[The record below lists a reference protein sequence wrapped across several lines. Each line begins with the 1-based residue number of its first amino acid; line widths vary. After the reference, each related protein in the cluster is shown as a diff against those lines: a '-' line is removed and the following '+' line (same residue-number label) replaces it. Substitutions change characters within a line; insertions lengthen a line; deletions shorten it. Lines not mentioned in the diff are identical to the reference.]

1 MRRGK
6 RERSLRSVMSLPLF
20 LSLVGF
26 WMVLCL
32 FSFSQMNSMLEK
44 KTHEG
49 VMYGLSQRM
58 LLLNKRLTDMTSAL
72 QSVTSIAMDE
82 VWSYLHNASY
92 YRRAESLDKIETAA
106 RQQAIW
112 RDNICL
118 LIDAENERFIA
129 GSSYLNRED
138 TGRLLAMMKP
148 AYTGRGYTLYHPI
161 RWERGDRLMMSF
173 SFAAG
178 PLDKRQTITCV
189 VITGESVDDLLNQ
202 VLPDAGEND
211 LLLGR
216 VYLTDSQG
224 APLDDRQAAEGSN
237 VRILSQP
244 NGYGVR
250 LCYEI
255 PQGSYHAERNQALA
269 KMTLIFLAGLTAA
282 VLIASRIVRRIRRP
296 MRLITDTIGGL
307 QLGRPLEEP
316 LMTRTGIAEFDLIL
330 RHTAEA
336 DRRIRQAMETVLTLE
351 KEKHAKDVMML
362 RMQIN
367 PHFLYNALNA
377 VQWMAR
383 LEDTRGVEAYMRSL
397 LYILHYN
404 LDEHGGHLEPL
415 AREIDLM
422 RAYVRIHQ
430 ARYENEIELEI
441 TGDIRVGGMAPR
453 FILQPLVENAIY
465 HGLRNGDGRIELA
478 VDRAGE
484 QTLLFVRDNG
494 TGIAPE
500 VLRAIDQGERRGMGI
515 GIRYVKAIVEESGG
529 SLTIRNRM
537 RDGAVCGTEAFI
549 RLPYVPCGEGDDEAP
564 AERRS
569 QGMEE

>member
-6 RERSLRSVMSLPLF
+6 RDRSLRSVMSMPLF

-26 WMVLCL
+26 WIIMCL
-32 FSFSQMNSMLEK
+32 FSFVQMNSIIEK

-58 LLLNKRLTDMTSAL
+58 LILNKRLTDMTSAL

-82 VWSYLHNASY
+82 AWSYLHNASY
-92 YRRAESLDKIETAA
+92 YRRAESLEKIKTAV

-118 LIDAENERFIA
+118 LIDAENARFIA
-129 GSSYLNRED
+129 GSSYLSGEA
-138 TGRLLAMMKP
+138 TESLLAMMKS
-148 AYTGRGYTLYHPI
+148 ANTGRGYTLYHPL
-161 RWERGDRLMMSF
+161 RWDRSNRLMMSF
-173 SFAAG
+173 RFAAG
-178 PLDKRQTITCV
+178 PLDKQQPITTV

-211 LLLGR
+211 LLLGH
-216 VYLTDSQG
+216 VYLTDSEG
-224 APLDDRQAAEGSN
+224 APLDDQQSAGGAN

-244 NGYGVR
+244 NEYGVR

-255 PQGSYHAERNQALA
+255 PQSIYYAERNEALA
-269 KMTLIFLAGLTAA
+269 KMTFVFLAGLTAA

-296 MRLITDTIGGL
+296 MRQITDTIGGL

-316 LMTRTGIAEFDLIL
+316 QLAHTGITEFDLIL

-351 KEKHAKDVMML
+351 KEKHDKDVMML

-383 LEDTRGVEAYMRSL
+383 LEDTQGVEAYMRSL

-415 AREIDLM
+415 TREIELM

-430 ARYENEIELEI
+430 ARYENEIVLEV
-441 TGDIRVGGMAPR
+441 TGDIQAGGMVPR

-465 HGLRNGDGRIELA
+465 HGLHNGNGRIELA

-484 QTLLFVRDNG
+484 QVRLFVRDDG
-494 TGIAPE
+494 SGIAPE
-500 VLRAIDQGERRGMGI
+500 VLKAIDQGERRGMGI

-529 SLTIRNRM
+529 SLDIRNRIQ
-537 RDGAVCGTEAFI
+537 DGMVRGTEAVI
-549 RLPYVPCGEGDDEAP
+549 RLPYVPCDAWNHDTAV
-564 AERRS
+564 
-569 QGMEE
+569 